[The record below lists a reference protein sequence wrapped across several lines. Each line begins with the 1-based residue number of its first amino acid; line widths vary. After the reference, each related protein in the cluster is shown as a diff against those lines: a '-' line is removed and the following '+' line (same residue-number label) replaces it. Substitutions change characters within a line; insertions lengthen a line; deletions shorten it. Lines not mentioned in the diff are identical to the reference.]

1 MEYKVPLHIEARL
14 KELNIELPTP
24 TVPAANYLP
33 HKKVGP
39 SVYIAGQV
47 PTANGKDQYVGKL
60 GSGLIDHS
68 QKMTTAAMHMAD
80 MNV

>member
-1 MEYKVPLHIEARL
+1 MQHQRKLDVGRPVLLSANRADLVAGCTLPEAFKSFVL
-14 KELNIELPTP
+14 DDP
-24 TVPAANYLP
+24 
-33 HKKVGP
+33 G
-39 SVYIAGQV
+39 
-47 PTANGKDQYVGKL
+47 L

>member
-1 MEYKVPLHIEARL
+1 MRHAVLR
-14 KELNIELPTP
+14 
-24 TVPAANYLP
+24 
-33 HKKVGP
+33 
-39 SVYIAGQV
+39 IAVAHGQEQKL
-47 PTANGKDQYVGKL
+47 TTMQFAIRDKYV

>member
-1 MEYKVPLHIEARL
+1 MRTTLLRIVAIGW
-14 KELNIELPTP
+14 
-24 TVPAANYLP
+24 V
-33 HKKVGP
+33 
-39 SVYIAGQV
+39 
-47 PTANGKDQYVGKL
+47 TANLWLAPILHYSATQPDTKL